1 MMTNLKE
8 HDMSLAESM
17 IQEFTQESAT
27 TKKLLERLPNDK
39 LAWKP
44 HEKSMTIGRL
54 ATHIAEMPTWAT
66 SITGSAELD
75 LAAGGER
82 PTALGSQKEILDRF
96 QECVDG
102 FAKALA
108 GKSDQ
113 ELLRSW
119 KLKNGSHVILELP
132 RVVALRSL
140 VMNHIIHHRGQ
151 LSVYLRLNNIPV
163 PSIYG
168 PSADES

>member
-1 MMTNLKE
+1 
-8 HDMSLAESM
+8 MSFAESM
-17 IQEFTQESAT
+17 IQEFAQESAT
-27 TKKLLERLPNDK
+27 TKKLLERLSDDT
-39 LAWKP
+39 LTWKP
-44 HEKSMTIGRL
+44 HEKSMTMGRL
-54 ATHIAEMPTWAT
+54 ATHVAEMSAWAPI
-66 SITGSAELD
+66 ITEADELD
-75 LAAGGER
+75 LATRTAS
-82 PTALGSQKEILDRF
+82 PSALGSCKEILEAF
-96 QECVDG
+96 HAKVEA
-102 FAKALA
+102 FNKALA

-113 ELLRSW
+113 ELLRPW

-140 VMNHIIHHRGQ
+140 VMNHLIHHRGQ